1 MSGVA
6 PQTVVDG
13 RYRVLE
19 RLGSGGMAD
28 VFCAEDLQ
36 LGRRV
41 ALKLLHGRFAADDEF
56 VERFR
61 REAQSAAGL
70 QHPNVV
76 GIYDRGE
83 WDGTWYIAME
93 YLPGRNL
100 KQLLREE
107 APLDPVRAV
116 EIAIQ
121 ILKAARFAHK
131 RGIIHRDLK
140 PHNVIVDDE
149 DRAKVTDFGIARA
162 GASEM
167 TETGSILGTAQYLSP
182 EQAQGHAVSARS
194 DLYAVGV
201 ILYEMLTG
209 RVPFEADA
217 AVSIALKHVTEAPA
231 PPSALN
237 PAVPAELDQIVLW
250 ALEKDAE
257 RRPPDADA
265 FIAAL
270 EQARKSIV
278 AGTAGEATAAFTP
291 PAAAAYG
298 DGAATAYAPPP
309 PLEPDDELPAPPE
322 EDDRSWVRWLVAGIL
337 LLLIAGGVL
346 AYVLT
351 RPEKLVVPKVVGD
364 TLEVAQARLQGDY
377 QVEVIRR
384 TSRRPADQVISQ
396 IPLAGEKVDKGETV
410 TLTVSN
416 GPGQGFV
423 PSVIGQKEATARKRI
438 RRAGFK
444 TTVTR
449 ENSDDVAKGRVI
461 STSPDGGS
469 QLDKGRTVTLV
480 VSRGPELVTVPD
492 VVGQDA
498 ASARDAVSGA
508 GFTVQQSERES
519 SEQDPGT
526 VLEQNPGSGVQAPKG
541 STVSLVVAKEGPVAV
556 PDVTGA
562 DQNDAVNE
570 LSAAGFQPT
579 INTQEVKTP
588 DEDGKVI
595 KQSPAG
601 GSRQKKGTK
610 VTLVVGRFTVIPD
623 PGEQPPT
630 SGGTDTP
637 SPDTGNGTTTT
648 P

>member
-1 MSGVA
+1 VSGVA

-83 WDGTWYIAME
+83 WDGTSYIAME

-107 APLDPVRAV
+107 APLDPVRAID
-116 EIAIQ
+116 IAIQ

-162 GASEM
+162 GASDM

-209 RVPFEADA
+209 RLPFEADT
-217 AVSIALKHVTEAPA
+217 AVSIALKHVTEEPT

-237 PAVPAELDQIVLW
+237 PAVAAELDQIVLW
-250 ALEKDAE
+250 ALAKDAE

-270 EQARKSIV
+270 EHARRSIL
-278 AGTAGEATAAFTP
+278 AGTAGEPTAAFTP
-291 PAAAAYG
+291 IAAAPDE
-298 DGAATAYAPPP
+298 DGAAADAAQPHEREDPPP
-309 PLEPDDELPAPPE
+309 RRHE
-322 EDDRSWVRWLVAGIL
+322 RSWVGWLIAGLL

-351 RPEKLVVPKVVGD
+351 RPEKVDVPRVVGQK
-364 TLEVAQARLQGDY
+364 LEVAQARLQGDF
-377 QVEVIRR
+377 QVVVINRR
-384 TSRRPADQVISQ
+384 SRRPADEVISQ
-396 IPLAGEKVDKGETV
+396 SPLAGEPVDKGDTV
-410 TLTVSN
+410 TLTVSS
-416 GPGQGFV
+416 GPGQGIV
-423 PSVIGQKEATARKRI
+423 PSVVGQKEAAARKRI
-438 RRAGFK
+438 SRAGFK
-444 TTVTR
+444 VSVSR
-449 ENSDDVAKGRVI
+449 ENSDTVKTGRVI
-461 STSPDGGS
+461 STSPGGGS
-469 QLDKGRTVTLV
+469 EIDKGRRVTLV
-480 VSRGPELVTVPD
+480 VSRGPQLVAVPD
-492 VVGQDA
+492 VVGQNS
-498 ASARDAVSGA
+498 ASARDTLTNA
-508 GFTVQQSERES
+508 GFKVQQTERES
-519 SEQDPGT
+519 TEKDPGT
-526 VLEQNPGSGVQAPKG
+526 VLEQNPGSGVQAPEG
-541 STVSLVVAKEGPVAV
+541 ATVSLVVAKEGQVTV
-556 PDVTGA
+556 PDVTGS
-562 DQNDAVNE
+562 DQNNAVNE
-570 LSAAGFQPT
+570 LSAAGFQP
-579 INTQEVKTP
+579 IIGKTQDVKKP
-588 DEDGKVI
+588 DDDGKVLS
-595 KQSPAG
+595 QSPSG
-601 GSRQKKGTK
+601 GSKQKKGTK
-610 VTLVVGRFTVIPD
+610 VTLVVGKFTVNPN

-630 SGGTDTP
+630 NGGTDTP
-637 SPDTGNGTTTT
+637 SPQTGTGTSTT